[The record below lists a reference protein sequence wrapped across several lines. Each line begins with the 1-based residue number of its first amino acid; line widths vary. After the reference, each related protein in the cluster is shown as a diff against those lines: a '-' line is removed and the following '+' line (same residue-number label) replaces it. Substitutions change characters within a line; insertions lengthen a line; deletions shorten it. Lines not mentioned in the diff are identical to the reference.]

1 MLLYYRVER
10 DEDQKYIISLYYRG
24 LIGQMREM
32 HRSVHNSPKAINEV
46 ITHYRHEGYKIQ
58 SIRTA

>member
-10 DEDQKYIISLYYRG
+10 DRAQKYIISLYYRG
-24 LIGQMREM
+24 LIGQMKEM

-46 ITHYRHEGYKIQ
+46 ITHYLHEGYKIQ